1 MKNEN
6 ENLLR
11 IVMKCS
17 LSVSQRDL
25 VIKTKRDNEEIE
37 VTIMAIMFR
46 GHAVG
51 KWELGTSA
59 PPLIR

>member
-37 VTIMAIMFR
+37 ITIMAIMFR
-46 GHAVG
+46 GLEDISYSQLAIH
-51 KWELGTSA
+51 
-59 PPLIR
+59 

>member
-11 IVMKCS
+11 IVMKGS

-46 GHAVG
+46 GLEDISYSQLAIH
-51 KWELGTSA
+51 
-59 PPLIR
+59 

>member
-1 MKNEN
+1 
-6 ENLLR
+6 
-11 IVMKCS
+11 MKCS

-46 GHAVG
+46 GLEDISYSQLAIH
-51 KWELGTSA
+51 
-59 PPLIR
+59 